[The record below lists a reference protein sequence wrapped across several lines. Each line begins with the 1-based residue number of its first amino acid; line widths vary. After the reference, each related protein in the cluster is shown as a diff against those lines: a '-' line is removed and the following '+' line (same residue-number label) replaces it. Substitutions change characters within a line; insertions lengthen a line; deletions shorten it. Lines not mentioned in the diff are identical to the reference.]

1 MEGNSCTEGLGFE
14 SQNHILDEHFS
25 HLFVEKVVMLVW
37 KDKNKRKSD
46 RDGPFKKANLCYFP
60 NFGFFSGNR
69 SILSNLIKYL
79 FQTITALSWHNSSN
93 VIEIAKYLPALVQ
106 LKAT

>member
-1 MEGNSCTEGLGFE
+1 MAHLKK
-14 SQNHILDEHFS
+14 QILVIF
-25 HLFVEKVVMLVW
+25 LIL
-37 KDKNKRKSD
+37 
-46 RDGPFKKANLCYFP
+46 
-60 NFGFFSGNR
+60 FFSGNR

-106 LKAT
+106 LKAA